1 MTKEKISFDDFMKL
15 DLRTA
20 KIVEVE
26 DVEGKDKLYK
36 LTIEVGKEK
45 RTLVAGL
52 KEFYSK
58 KEMTGKTIIIVA
70 NLEPKKLAGIM
81 SEGMLLA
88 AENEKGKV
96 SLLTTD
102 KEFESGTEIH

>member
-1 MTKEKISFDDFMKL
+1 MDKEKISFDDFLKL

-20 KIVEVE
+20 KIIEVQNI
-26 DVEGKDKLYK
+26 EGRDKLYK

-52 KEFYSK
+52 REYYSP
-58 KEMTGKTIIIVA
+58 EELQGKTLIIVA
-70 NLEPKKLAGIM
+70 NLEPKKLGGIL

-88 AENEKGKV
+88 AEENGKV
-96 SLLTTD
+96 VLLTTD
-102 KEFESGTEIH
+102 KEIPSGSKIS